1 MLVAGCPRRQLV
13 KRGPEDI
20 FSRRANDRRHWG
32 TKSTCTVHSHVLCRH
47 AAIWVAASYC
57 FGFSRHCL
65 MRLSTRV
72 QILSCQLHIL
82 GSVLYSEHFSMLIWN
97 KMSTRVQI
105 QIVGLLFER
114 DLANEQ
120 GILFSSMAIEVCIHV
135 SSMYHQMT
143 TPRASRRPGW
153 K

>member
-1 MLVAGCPRRQLV
+1 MIGGSGVERVR
-13 KRGPEDI
+13 
-20 FSRRANDRRHWG
+20 
-32 TKSTCTVHSHVLCRH
+32 VHFH

-57 FGFSRHCL
+57 FGFSRHWL

-72 QILSCQLHIL
+72 QILLCQLHIL
-82 GSVLYSEHFSMLIWN
+82 GSVLYSVHFSMLIWN

-105 QIVGLLFER
+105 LILGLLFER
-114 DLANEQ
+114 GLANEQ
-120 GILFSSMAIEVCIHV
+120 GILFSSMAIDYWVEVCIHV
-135 SSMYHQMT
+135 STMYHQMT

>member
-1 MLVAGCPRRQLV
+1 MIG
-13 KRGPEDI
+13 
-20 FSRRANDRRHWG
+20 G
-32 TKSTCTVHSHVLCRH
+32 TGVQRVHVRVHFY

-105 QIVGLLFER
+105 QILGLLFER
-114 DLANEQ
+114 GLANEQ
-120 GILFSSMAIEVCIHV
+120 GILFSSMAIDYWVEVCIHV
-135 SSMYHQMT
+135 STMYHQMT

>member
-1 MLVAGCPRRQLV
+1 MIG
-13 KRGPEDI
+13 
-20 FSRRANDRRHWG
+20 G
-32 TKSTCTVHSHVLCRH
+32 TGVQRVHVHFH

-105 QIVGLLFER
+105 QILGLLFER

-120 GILFSSMAIEVCIHV
+120 GMMFSSMAIDYWVEVCIHV
-135 SSMYHQMT
+135 STMYHQMT